1 MKKSKSAIALLIL
14 AALLAGCGQTPQ
26 SGGETTDSA
35 SDAESSAEVTEYSYP
50 YPDTGY
56 DGEEFGILNMA
67 DMYKMHC
74 GILRD
79 ELTGDVLDD
88 AVFNRNK
95 LIETKFDIKLNET
108 LVTDTWELKT
118 TAATAQKSILAGDN
132 EFDVMF
138 LPMKGAIG
146 LITDGA
152 FLDLETVPTVQLDQ
166 PWWYDSYNSAIEL
179 EGRLYGAMGGAHL
192 CIHDATRLIAFNA
205 DMMERLGLEA
215 PYDTVREGKWTLDAL
230 NVYLSAAAN
239 LNGDDSAAWKK
250 DGKTIY
256 GYSNNQ
262 NGVIKFLQGCGEN
275 IVEVRNGKLTYTAG
289 TERFYDCISKLSKV
303 FTTSDAKGI
312 NAPNGDDSRDDDGN
326 PGYIYV
332 FTSGRALFSDCEVAK
347 FQGYRTLDF
356 EYGIVPYPK
365 YDEGQKEY
373 YCNTWEGSPAAFIPV
388 TSTDSQKVGLILD
401 AMAYEGEK
409 TVVPAF
415 RDYAVE
421 QKGLRNDDS
430 IEMLS
435 IISKNI
441 IPMYFSI
448 FGLDDTISKQAGE
461 DVWTGSTSISS
472 KVASSE
478 PKLTAEMAEIMEKW
492 SGA

>member
-1 MKKSKSAIALLIL
+1 MKKIRSAAALLIF
-14 AALLAGCGQTPQ
+14 AAMLAGCGQTPS
-26 SGGETTDSA
+26 SGSETTDVTA
-35 SDAESSAEVTEYSYP
+35 PSDTTEEVTEYAYP

-56 DGEEFGILNMA
+56 GGEEFGILNMA
-67 DMYKMHC
+67 DMYTMHC

-79 ELTGDVLDD
+79 ELNGDVLND

-95 LIETKFDIKLNET
+95 LIETKFDITLNET
-108 LVTDTWELKT
+108 LVTDNWELKT

-132 EFDVMF
+132 EFAVMF
-138 LPMKGAIG
+138 LPIKGAIG

-166 PWWYDSYNSAIEL
+166 PWWYDSFNRAIEL
-179 EGRLYGAMGGAHL
+179 GGKLYGAMGGAHL
-192 CIHDATRLIAFNA
+192 CIHDATRVLSFND
-205 DMMERLGLEA
+205 DMMERLGLDA
-215 PYDTVREGKWTLDAL
+215 PYDLVREGKWTLDAM
-230 NVYLSAAAN
+230 NTYLTAAAN

-250 DGKTIY
+250 DGKVVY

-262 NGVIKFLQGCGEN
+262 NGIIKFLQGCGEN
-275 IVEVRNGKLTYTAG
+275 IVEVKDGKLTYTAG
-289 TERFYDCISKLSKV
+289 TERFYDCVSKLSKI

-312 NAPNGDDSRDDDGN
+312 NAPNGDDWKDDDGN

-332 FTSGRALFSDCEVAK
+332 FTSGRALFSGCEVNK
-347 FQGYRTLDF
+347 FQGFRKLDF

-365 YDEGQKEY
+365 YDEAQKTY
-373 YCNTWEGSPAAFIPV
+373 FCDTWEGSPAAFIPV
-388 TSTDSQKVGLILD
+388 TSADAEKAGLILD

-409 TVVPAF
+409 TAVPAF

-421 QKGLRNDDS
+421 QKGLRNEDS
-430 IEMLS
+430 IEMLA
-435 IISKNI
+435 IATRNI
-441 IPMYFSI
+441 IPVYYSI
-448 FGLDDTISKQAGE
+448 FGIDSSIADQAGT
-461 DVWTGSTSISS
+461 DVWTGTASISS

-478 PKLTAEMAEIMEKW
+478 TKIAAQIAEIMEKW